1 PEPVRLLRVPPT
13 AVVSAKVNAVGASLK
28 VKVTVP
34 VACAR
39 LMKVLSIA
47 TATVGTTV
55 SIVNGVELPSLASK
69 VNSHTTKFPLLY
81 CPPGP
86 PPGSVGFLIAS
97 RNIPVIGDA
106 ESIDAEIVYVSV
118 PTEFWLVF
126 ANNSPGESKENV
138 VPLREDSL
146 WIETRVCGLD

>member
-1 PEPVRLLRVPPT
+1 
-13 AVVSAKVNAVGASLK
+13 
-28 VKVTVP
+28 
-34 VACAR
+34 
-39 LMKVLSIA
+39 MKVSSME

-55 SIVNGVELPSLASK
+55 STVNAAELSLLASK
-69 VNSHTTKFPLLY
+69 VNSDTTKFPLLY

-106 ESIDAEIVYVSV
+106 ESIVAETVYVSV
-118 PTEFWLVF
+118 PTEFWLVL
-126 ANNSPGESKENV
+126 ANNSPGDSRENV

-146 WIETRVCGLD
+146 WIETRVFGLDSV